1 MKKNGKQTALIVAVA
16 VLAVALI
23 GVTYAWLTQRLE
35 AENTNVI
42 KAGTFELRYMNES
55 AGISLDGDKATPV
68 SDDTGKAYTPYSFTV
83 TNTGTYEAA
92 YTVYLDEY
100 KEYDNQPID
109 FMNET
114 IIKYQLKK
122 SLAHE
127 ASNTEEKNYNDSE
140 EISTI
145 DKLKAGTAP
154 SGSQYQ
160 GAKILGSGTLKAGQE
175 VDYSLTLWIDSS
187 ATREIINGKTFIG
200 KVRVEGT
207 YQANSTGE

>member
-1 MKKNGKQTALIVAVA
+1 MKKDGKQTALIVAVA

-114 IIKYQLKK
+114 IIKYQILKK
-122 SLAHE
+122 R
-127 ASNTEEKNYNDSE
+127 
-140 EISTI
+140 TI
-145 DKLKAGTAP
+145 M
-154 SGSQYQ
+154 
-160 GAKILGSGTLKAGQE
+160 TLKKLVQ
-175 VDYSLTLWIDSS
+175 L
-187 ATREIINGKTFIG
+187 IN
-200 KVRVEGT
+200 
-207 YQANSTGE
+207 